1 MLLSSMLPLD
11 HYDLDVVH
19 IPSIPSV
26 YMYRC
31 WCKCKNSK
39 PATSRYAAMYVPL
52 PFWLWYATP
61 YVMISLDIFSY
72 FTRGNGGKVLWW
84 ARLCVSVCLWV
95 CVSLS
100 TSISLEPHAWSVPI
114 FYACCLWPWLGPPP
128 AGWQN
133 PKGKGQFWGF
143 SSPLTTHCNAF
154 AAKGSFNSQ

>member
-31 WCKCKNSK
+31 WCKCKNSE
-39 PATSRYAAMYVPL
+39 PATSRYAAVYVPL
-52 PFWLWYATP
+52 PFRLWYATP

-95 CVSLS
+95 CVSLCPRAY
-100 TSISLEPHAWSVPI
+100 LWSHMHDL
-114 FYACCLWPWLGPPP
+114 Y
-128 AGWQN
+128 
-133 PKGKGQFWGF
+133 QFFMRVAYGRG
-143 SSPLTTHCNAF
+143 SVLLRQGDKIPRGR
-154 AAKGSFNSQ
+154 GSFGGFPPHWQCIVRHLLPKEFSR